1 MADRDHHSRRR
12 VKANAPSLPQ
22 EAAQA
27 RPMHDQEAV
36 DGILVNIHKRELTI
50 ADEQSDQTQK
60 HSGYEIRVVLPE
72 WDKNRDLLK
81 SVKKG
86 YMAQQKL
93 LAKLQREGAQ
103 RSWMIQQFIAIDKAV
118 ATSLGTVAERIRT
131 RRWRERERGSALQ
144 RLQATFG
151 NLQRWTAKATR
162 YCERAHE
169 CPDPT
174 EKEILLDAACFSIFK
189 VGELVN
195 KVERMQH
202 GFWEDFSSAHFL
214 KLRRIRNLI
223 GHTDNLEGEAAI
235 PIGTGICQD
244 LQFALERTLFPE
256 KAGFSEGEFLMSGS
270 QLLELEPS
278 RPGDKIT
285 SSNSI
290 AMIGID
296 DRSRF
301 CIYRIALGDGNREL
315 LLSSSATGQKKV
327 SFYRLIPHPETIP
340 QDETD
345 DRA

>member
-1 MADRDHHSRRR
+1 
-12 VKANAPSLPQ
+12 
-22 EAAQA
+22 
-27 RPMHDQEAV
+27 MHDQEAV
-36 DGILVNIHKRELTI
+36 DGILVNIHKRGFTI
-50 ADEQSDQTQK
+50 AGEQPDQTQK
-60 HSGYEIRVVLPE
+60 QSGYEIRIALPE

-118 ATSLGTVAERIRT
+118 AASLGTVAERIRT

-169 CPDPT
+169 CPDPA
-174 EKEILLDAACFSIFK
+174 EKEILLDAACLSILK

-214 KLRRIRNLI
+214 ELRRIRNLI
-223 GHTDNLEGEAAI
+223 GHTDNIEGEAAI

-244 LQFALERTLFPE
+244 LQFALERTLFPD
-256 KAGFSEGEFLMSGS
+256 KAGFSEGGFLISTS
-270 QLLELEPS
+270 QLRELEPS
-278 RPGDKIT
+278 RPGDKVT

-301 CIYRIALGDGNREL
+301 CIYRVGRGDDNKALF
-315 LLSSSATGQKKV
+315 SSSVTGQQKV
-327 SFYRLIPHPETIP
+327 SVYALRSHPETVP

>member
-1 MADRDHHSRRR
+1 MADRDNHSRRR
-12 VKANAPSLPQ
+12 VKANAPSLPP

-27 RPMHDQEAV
+27 QPMHDQEAV
-36 DGILVNIHKRELTI
+36 DGILVNIRKREFTI
-50 ADEQSDQTQK
+50 VGEQPDQTQK
-60 HSGYEIRVVLPE
+60 QSGYEISVALPE

-86 YMAQQKL
+86 YTAQQKL

-103 RSWMIQQFIAIDKAV
+103 RSWFIQQFIAIDKAV
-118 ATSLGTVAERIRT
+118 AASLGTVAERIRT
-131 RRWRERERGSALQ
+131 RRWRERERGNALQ
-144 RLQATFG
+144 QLQVTFG

-169 CPDPT
+169 CLDPA
-174 EKEILLDAACFSIFK
+174 EKEILLDAACLSILK
-189 VGELVN
+189 VGELIN

-214 KLRRIRNLI
+214 ELRRIRNLI
-223 GHTDNLEGEAAI
+223 GHTDNLEGKAAI

-256 KAGFSEGEFLMSGS
+256 KTGLSEEGFLMSVS
-270 QLLELEPS
+270 QFRELEPS
-278 RPGDKIT
+278 RPGDKAT

-290 AMIGID
+290 AMISID

-301 CIYRIALGDGNREL
+301 CIYRVARDDGNRV
-315 LLSSSATGQKKV
+315 LLSSSVTEQQKV
-327 SFYRLIPHPETIP
+327 NIHALGSRPETGSGSHDA
-340 QDETD
+340 QG
-345 DRA
+345 